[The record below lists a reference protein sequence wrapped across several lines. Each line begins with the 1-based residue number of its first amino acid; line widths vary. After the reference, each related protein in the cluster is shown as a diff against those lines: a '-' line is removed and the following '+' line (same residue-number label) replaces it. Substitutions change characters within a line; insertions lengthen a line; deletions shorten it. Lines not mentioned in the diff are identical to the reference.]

1 MSALAMGLLKKGC
14 SVSGS
19 DLVKNDETNKLE
31 KLGAVIFTSQVRQ
44 NIEFVTSKFT
54 NRFIN
59 FVVSSA
65 IKPEN
70 EEFSYCKEKNLS
82 IKHRSEILAM
92 LMRTYT
98 ALAVAGSHGK
108 TSTSTFLSTI
118 LELCTRNSSSI
129 TGGIIPIYNSNCH
142 LENTKY
148 LVAEVDESDGTIDKY
163 KSDIGIINNI
173 DFDHCDHFSN
183 LSEVISSFKSF
194 AKNSKKLLLN
204 FDCETSRNN
213 FNSNYKWSNTT
224 AKNVAYAIIP
234 TEINSK
240 YTIGKYYENGN
251 FISSLNIPI
260 PGLHNLSNIT
270 AAIAASRMIGVDFIE
285 IKKNLK
291 YLKLPKKRFEFRGQ
305 IDERSLYDDYA
316 HHPNEIKETIKLGR
330 LFIKQKN
337 NNEFQKNRLVALFQ
351 PHRYSRVKQFNKE
364 FAEELS
370 KADVIY
376 VTSIY
381 GAGEGNED
389 KITSKIITDLIY
401 KTSLK
406 HEINILD
413 LRPIFLQLKDKP
425 LYFKTDTHWNKLA
438 ASIAYEKTIDELNK
452 IYNAGIQ
459 KVNYNIT
466 DNYIGGGDLSRFLKI
481 SEYLP
486 QDYENKYEFDFSR
499 NDEIC
504 IGKLNKFPACKNEPN
519 REINIHA
526 HVSNEF
532 TINSNPINDSNL
544 LFVGDSYSKYNSQ
557 LFNFTFSTIIRY
569 SHYNINGKTLSNFI
583 KNKYQPNI
591 AIYSITERQLYYD
604 EIVREP

>member
-14 SVSGS
+14 SISGS
-19 DLVKNDETNKLE
+19 DLVKNNETNKLE
-31 KLGAVIFTSQVRQ
+31 QLGAVIFTSQIQQ
-44 NIEFVTSKFT
+44 NIEFVISKFT
-54 NRFIN
+54 NKLIN

-70 EEFSYCKEKNLS
+70 EEFSYCREKNLP
-82 IKHRSEILAM
+82 IKHRSEILSM

-108 TSTSTFLSTI
+108 TSTSTFLSTL

-148 LVAEVDESDGTIDKY
+148 LVAEVDESDGTINKY
-163 KSDIGIINNI
+163 KTDIGIINNI

-183 LSEVISSFKSF
+183 LNEVVSSFKSF
-194 AKNSKKLLLN
+194 AKNSKKLLFN
-204 FDCETSRNN
+204 FDCENSRNN
-213 FNSNYKWSNTT
+213 FNSNFKWSITT

-240 YTIGKYYENGN
+240 YTIGKYYENEN

-285 IKKNLK
+285 IQKNIK

-305 IDERSLYDDYA
+305 IEERSLYDDYA

-330 LFIKQKN
+330 LFVKQKN
-337 NNEFQKNRLVALFQ
+337 DTENQKSRLIAIFQ
-351 PHRYSRVKQFNKE
+351 PHRYSRVKKFTKD

-381 GAGEGNED
+381 GAGEENED

-401 KTSLK
+401 KKNKNVSYINNY
-406 HEINILD
+406 HEIKKN
-413 LRPIFLQLKDKP
+413 F
-425 LYFKTDTHWNKLA
+425 
-438 ASIAYEKTIDELNK
+438 YELTQE
-452 IYNAGIQ
+452 
-459 KVNYNIT
+459 
-466 DNYIGGGDLSRFLKI
+466 GDLI
-481 SEYLP
+481 
-486 QDYENKYEFDFSR
+486 
-499 NDEIC
+499 
-504 IGKLNKFPACKNEPN
+504 LNMGAGDCHNFWSLLNEKKFK
-519 REINIHA
+519 
-526 HVSNEF
+526 
-532 TINSNPINDSNL
+532 
-544 LFVGDSYSKYNSQ
+544 
-557 LFNFTFSTIIRY
+557 
-569 SHYNINGKTLSNFI
+569 
-583 KNKYQPNI
+583 
-591 AIYSITERQLYYD
+591 
-604 EIVREP
+604 